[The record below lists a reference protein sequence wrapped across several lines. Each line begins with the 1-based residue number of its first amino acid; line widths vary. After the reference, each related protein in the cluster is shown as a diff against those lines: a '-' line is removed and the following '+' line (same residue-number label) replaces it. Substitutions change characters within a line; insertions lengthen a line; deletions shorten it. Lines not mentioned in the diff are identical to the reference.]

1 MKNILTIHSCK
12 HFIFFM
18 TYAFIVFWID
28 SDNGIT
34 HAATTTYPSRTVTLI
49 VPQAAG
55 GTSDFVARVIAGPLS
70 VNYGQQF
77 IVENRP
83 GAGGNIG
90 TQTAAKAQP
99 DGYTLLVT
107 VSTHAINA
115 AIYKELPYDPINSF
129 APIMLIAKV
138 PFLLVIHPSVPV
150 NSVADLIAYAKQT
163 QEQLTYAS
171 AGNSTINHLL
181 GEMFKSMT
189 GINMLH
195 IPYKGVADAT
205 TNVLGGHVKISFAS
219 MPSVLNQ
226 VNGGKLRAIGISS
239 AQRSAAAPNIP
250 TIGETVNG
258 YSADL
263 WVGLF
268 GIAGTPTEIVNG
280 LHANMAKILATP
292 SIREVLKAQGAELVA
307 STPAQLAT
315 TLKDDRTKWAH
326 VVKSSGAKVD

>member
-1 MKNILTIHSCK
+1 MKKILMTRSFK

-18 TYAFIVFWID
+18 TYATATFGID
-28 SDNGIT
+28 GYGIT
-34 HAATTTYPSRTVTLI
+34 LAATLAYPSRPVTLI

-70 VNYGQQF
+70 VDYEQQF

-83 GAGGNIG
+83 GAGGNLG
-90 TQTAAKAQP
+90 TQAAAKAQP
-99 DGYTLLVT
+99 DGHTLLVT

-115 AIYKELPYDPINSF
+115 AIYRELPYDPIKSF

-138 PFLLVIHPSVPV
+138 PFLLVVHPSLPA
-150 NSVADLIAYAKQT
+150 NSVGELIAYAKQT

-189 GINMLH
+189 GVNMLH
-195 IPYKGVADAT
+195 IPYRGVADAT

-219 MPSVLNQ
+219 MPSVLAQ
-226 VNGGKLRAIGISS
+226 VNEGKLRAIGISS
-239 AQRSAAAPNIP
+239 AQRSATAPTIP

-268 GIAGTPTEIVNG
+268 GIAGTPIEIINS

-292 SIREVLKAQGAELVA
+292 SIRDRLKGQGAEIIA
-307 STPAQLAT
+307 STPDQLAA
-315 TLKDDRTKWAH
+315 TLKDDLEKWAQ
-326 VVKSSGAKVD
+326 VVKASGAKVD

>member
-1 MKNILTIHSCK
+1 MKNILTVRACK

-18 TYAFIVFWID
+18 TYAIIIFWID

-34 HAATTTYPSRTVTLI
+34 LAATTTYPSRAVTLI

-70 VNYGQQF
+70 VDYGQQF

-138 PFLLVIHPSVPV
+138 PFLLVVHPSVPV

-195 IPYKGVADAT
+195 IPYRGVADAT
-205 TNVLGGHVKISFAS
+205 NNVLGGHVKISFAS
-219 MPSVLNQ
+219 MPSVLSQ
-226 VNGGKLRAIGISS
+226 VNEDKLRAIGISS
-239 AQRSAAAPNIP
+239 AHRSAAAPNIP

-292 SIREVLKAQGAELVA
+292 SIRDGLKAQGAELIA
-307 STPAQLAT
+307 STPEQLAA
-315 TLKDDRTKWAH
+315 TLKEDLEKWAQ

>member
-1 MKNILTIHSCK
+1 
-12 HFIFFM
+12 
-18 TYAFIVFWID
+18 
-28 SDNGIT
+28 
-34 HAATTTYPSRTVTLI
+34 
-49 VPQAAG
+49 
-55 GTSDFVARVIAGPLS
+55 
-70 VNYGQQF
+70 
-77 IVENRP
+77 
-83 GAGGNIG
+83 
-90 TQTAAKAQP
+90 
-99 DGYTLLVT
+99 
-107 VSTHAINA
+107 
-115 AIYKELPYDPINSF
+115 
-129 APIMLIAKV
+129 
-138 PFLLVIHPSVPV
+138 
-150 NSVADLIAYAKQT
+150 
-163 QEQLTYAS
+163 
-171 AGNSTINHLL
+171 
-181 GEMFKSMT
+181 MFKSMT

-195 IPYKGVADAT
+195 IPYKGGADAT
-205 TNVLGGHVKISFAS
+205 TNVLGGHVKIIFAS

-315 TLKDDRTKWAH
+315 TLKDDLAKWAH